1 MTTYTTTMGTSMTN
15 EPEPSVEEIEAWRRD
30 QVLLGPG
37 DEKATPEEY
46 PRLWNMSAGHLYRAT
61 VRAEVPAPP
70 EYVTVPLAPGPAEP
84 NVALLVAV
92 SQWNLH
98 WEAAQFRRRIFDEHD
113 LPGRLYRVAD
123 RGDVN
128 VVFVPRTTSRYYEY
142 APLFHLLPA
151 ATVQRYGLPL
161 LHSGQWPFLAAL
173 ADVDHYLPADFETR
187 LSRAWASTIWRHLV
201 PQSPMTGFS
210 KDDSIRVLAHNLDF
224 WIPPVTEVI
233 QDVLRELP
241 EGNNGVEERP
251 ARLEDGST
259 LAGAVMANPRVGG
272 DVWRGEQEAAELVD
286 WTVAQADADGR
297 LRAILDAVRAHRVE
311 EDFSPHWTYAK
322 EDFERK
328 LYRKRS
334 KVQVKFVELT
344 DTIPVQG
351 PETEIVDRMVF
362 GDFLTLL
369 NARDRE
375 VVVLLYSGATTLTE
389 VADIMGYRNH
399 SAVSKRLERIRKLAE
414 RFFDAH

>member
-1 MTTYTTTMGTSMTN
+1 MTTYTTMGASVTD
-15 EPEPSVEEIEAWRRD
+15 EPEPSAEEMEAWRRD
-30 QVLLGPG
+30 QVLLDPE
-37 DEKATPEEY
+37 DEEAAPEEY
-46 PRLWNMSAGHLYRAT
+46 PRLWNVSAGHLYRAT

-70 EYVTVPLAPGPAEP
+70 EYVTVPLAPALAEL

-92 SQWNLH
+92 SQWNMH

-113 LPGRLYRVAD
+113 LPGPLYRVAD

-142 APLFHLLPA
+142 GPLFHLLSA

-173 ADVDHYLPADFETR
+173 ADVDHHLPADFETR

-241 EGNNGVEERP
+241 AGNNGVEERP
-251 ARLEDGST
+251 VQLEDGST
-259 LAGAVMANPRVGG
+259 LSGAVIANPRVGG

-286 WTVAQADADGR
+286 WTVVQADADGR
-297 LRAILDAVRAHRVE
+297 LRGILDAVRSHRVE

-414 RFFDAH
+414 RFFDAS